1 MAEQIAI
8 RRVTVIN
15 PQGLHA
21 RPAHALVQLASRFQ
35 AEIEIVKEGERVD
48 GKSILSILT
57 LAAVQGTQLILRAR
71 GPDAEAALDA
81 LVELFQ
87 QGGALQEDEEQGPD
101 GSLEGSVGHAREETR
116 DESRGNHG

>member
-1 MAEQIAI
+1 MADQTAV

-21 RPAHALVQLASRFQ
+21 RPAHALVQLANKFE
-35 AEIEIVKEGERVD
+35 ADIEIVKQGERVD

-57 LAAVQGTQLILRAR
+57 LAAVQGTQLVLRAT

-81 LVELFQ
+81 LVELFEH
-87 QGGALQEDEEQGPD
+87 GGALEETPD
-101 GSLEGSVGHAREETR
+101 GPSVE
-116 DESRGNHG
+116 